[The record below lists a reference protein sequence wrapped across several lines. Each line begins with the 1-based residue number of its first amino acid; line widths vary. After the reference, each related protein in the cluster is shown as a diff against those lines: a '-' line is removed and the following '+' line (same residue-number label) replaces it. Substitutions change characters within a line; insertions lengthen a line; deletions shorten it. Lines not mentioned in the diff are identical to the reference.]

1 MVVESLYLACNYTI
15 CFFIIFQIFY
25 QEHSMPI
32 QDLTRVRQLAVFVNG
47 TILMKLSQ
55 YLRLIDSFSY
65 LIDIIFKVFDDIKS
79 FMVVLLLI
87 AFLCSLSFYQIG
99 QNQIT
104 LNRKRAQLPH
114 SLIEKDKYC
123 TDSETSLKR
132 ISAGRFT
139 NSTVESC
146 Q

>member
-87 AFLCSLSFYQIG
+87 AFLCSLSFY
-99 QNQIT
+99 
-104 LNRKRAQLPH
+104 
-114 SLIEKDKYC
+114 
-123 TDSETSLKR
+123 
-132 ISAGRFT
+132 
-139 NSTVESC
+139 
-146 Q
+146 